1 MATEG
6 ARERVGT
13 PGGFRVLSQP
23 PAPARAS
30 LQVLLPEVA
39 PNWEEGNKTGV
50 KAGLGRQRGASHPP
64 VPRFGRLQS
73 IPAHKGA
80 AFALW
85 PCGSKPAAGGHR
97 QRTESSAMRGAP
109 RPGDAQHHPELSPP
123 PIPMG
128 SALPC
133 RGMQQ
138 EPRPPAPRHGRQ
150 PIVGVPMCPIVGV
163 PMCPQ
168 GWDRDHAG
176 AQHHPQGLR
185 AGKPPR
191 GDEVGSGMFPPAP
204 SFGSSEL
211 PSRTAAVPRK
221 PAPKWNTYNGG

>member
-13 PGGFRVLSQP
+13 LGGFRVLSQP

-50 KAGLGRQRGASHPP
+50 KVGLGRQRGASHPP

-73 IPAHKGA
+73 VPAHKGA

-123 PIPMG
+123 PYSHGIRT
-128 SALPC
+128 ALPWDAAGAKASSTPSRPSAHC
-133 RGMQQ
+133 GCPHVSHGGCPHVSHCGCPHVSPGMGQG
-138 EPRPPAPRHGRQ
+138 PRRCSAPSTGT
-150 PIVGVPMCPIVGV
+150 
-163 PMCPQ
+163 Q
-168 GWDRDHAG
+168 GWEATPG
-176 AQHHPQGLR
+176 
-185 AGKPPR
+185 
-191 GDEVGSGMFPPAP
+191 
-204 SFGSSEL
+204 
-211 PSRTAAVPRK
+211 
-221 PAPKWNTYNGG
+221 